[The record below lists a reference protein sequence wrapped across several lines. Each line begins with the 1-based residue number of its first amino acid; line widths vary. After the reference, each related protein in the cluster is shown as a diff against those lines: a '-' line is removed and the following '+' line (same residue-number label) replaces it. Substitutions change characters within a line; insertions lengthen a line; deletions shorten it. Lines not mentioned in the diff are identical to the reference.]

1 MIILKTKIRVL
12 IADDNKEFCSKLR
25 ATLARNDK
33 IEVVAIASDGREAYE
48 LVLETRPDVV
58 LTDIIMP
65 YTDGLALIAK
75 INSNSCLSKKPK
87 YIVFSSMGY
96 ENIITKAMNLGA
108 SYFYAKPFDFDDL
121 SRKIPELFHSSSP
134 VQAKSGKKE
143 NGVDLETSITMYI
156 QQLGVPAH
164 IKGYQYIRDAIT
176 LVIEDMETI
185 NSITKLLYPTV
196 AKHYSTTPSRVERAI
211 RHAIEVAWDRGNP
224 DVLNELFGYTI
235 LGSKGKPT
243 NSEFIALIADKIRL
257 DMKAS

>member
-1 MIILKTKIRVL
+1 MKKKIRVL
-12 IADDNKEFCSKLR
+12 IADDNKEFCAELRSALSK
-25 ATLARNDK
+25 NDR
-33 IEVVAIASDGREAYE
+33 IEVVAVAADGREAYE
-48 LVLETRPDVV
+48 LVLETRPDVL

-65 YTDGLALIAK
+65 YMDGLALLSK
-75 INSNSCLSKKPK
+75 INNNNILSKKPK

-96 ENIITKAMNLGA
+96 ENIISKAMKLGA
-108 SYFYAKPFDFDDL
+108 SYYYAKPFDTDDL
-121 SRKIPELFHSSSP
+121 ADKVTDIFAESVPAADSAPK
-134 VQAKSGKKE
+134 AKPTAK
-143 NGVDLETSITMYI
+143 DLETSITMYI
-156 QQLGVPAH
+156 QQIGVPAH

-176 LVIEDMETI
+176 MVIEDMDTI

-196 AKHYSTTPSRVERAI
+196 AKHYSTTASRVERAI

-224 DVLNELFGYTI
+224 DVLNDLFGYTI

>member
-1 MIILKTKIRVL
+1 MKNKIRVL
-12 IADDNKEFCSKLR
+12 IADDNKEFCNSLKSSLEI
-25 ATLARNDK
+25 ADS
-33 IEVVAIASDGREAYE
+33 IEVVGVAYDGKEAYE
-48 LVLETRPDVV
+48 MVLETRPDVL

-65 YTDGLALIAK
+65 YMDGLALLGK
-75 INSNSCLSKKPK
+75 INSNTMLSKKPK
-87 YIVFSSMGY
+87 AIVFSSMGY
-96 ENIITKAMNLGA
+96 ENIINKAMNLGA
-108 SYFYAKPFDFDDL
+108 SYYMAKPFEAAGLIDRINDICRTPVEVSYTKSIT
-121 SRKIPELFHSSSP
+121 SRSK
-134 VQAKSGKKE
+134 
-143 NGVDLETSITMYI
+143 NDLETNITMYI

-176 LVIEDMETI
+176 MVIDDMDTI
-185 NSITKLLYPTV
+185 NSITKYLYPTV
-196 AKHYSTTPSRVERAI
+196 AKHYNTTASRVERAI

>member
-1 MIILKTKIRVL
+1 MIILKTKIKVL
-12 IADDNKEFCSKLR
+12 IADDNKEFCSQLR
-25 ATLARNDK
+25 SQLSRNDQ
-33 IEVVAIASDGREAYE
+33 IEVVATAYDGKEAYE
-48 LVLETRPDVV
+48 LVLETRPDVL

-65 YTDGLALIAK
+65 HMDGLALLAK
-75 INSNSCLSKKPK
+75 INSNNLLSKKPK

-96 ENIITKAMNLGA
+96 ENIISKAMSLGA
-108 SYFYAKPFDFDDL
+108 SYYYAKPFEIGDL
-121 SRKIPELFHSSSP
+121 SAKITEIFSSVPNSSGT
-134 VQAKSGKKE
+134 AKKQGAK
-143 NGVDLETSITMYI
+143 DLEASITMYI

-176 LVIEDMETI
+176 LVVEDMEAI

-196 AKHYSTTPSRVERAI
+196 AKHYSTTASRVERAI

-224 DVLNELFGYTI
+224 DVLSDFFGYTI

-257 DMKAS
+257 EMKTA

>member
-1 MIILKTKIRVL
+1 MKNKIRIL
-12 IADDNKEFCSKLR
+12 IAEDNKEFCTEMKNSLE
-25 ATLARNDK
+25 RNPGL
-33 IEVVAIASDGREAYE
+33 EVVALAYDGKEAYE
-48 LVLETRPDVV
+48 LLLETRPDIL

-65 YTDGLALIAK
+65 HMDGLALLGK
-75 INSNSCLSKKPK
+75 INNNNALSKKPK

-108 SYFYAKPFDFDDL
+108 SYFYAKPFDVEDM
-121 SRKIPELFHSSSP
+121 SRKIIDIFETSETNTS
-134 VQAKSGKKE
+134 KE
-143 NGVDLETSITMYI
+143 TRTSVDTGDLETNITMYI
-156 QQLGVPAH
+156 QQVGVPAH
-164 IKGYQYIRDAIT
+164 IKGYQYIRDAIGM
-176 LVIEDMETI
+176 VIEDMDTI

-196 AKHYSTTPSRVERAI
+196 AKHYNTTASRVERAI

-224 DVLNELFGYTI
+224 DVLNDLFGYTI

>member
-1 MIILKTKIRVL
+1 MKNKIRVL
-12 IADDNKEFCSKLR
+12 IAEDNKEFCTEMKN
-25 ATLARNDK
+25 TLEKNPR
-33 IEVVAIASDGREAYE
+33 IEVAAVAYDGKEAYE
-48 LVLETRPDVV
+48 LVLETRPDML

-65 YTDGLALIAK
+65 HMDGLALLGK
-75 INSNSCLSKKPK
+75 INNNNMLSKKPK

-108 SYFYAKPFDFDDL
+108 SYFYAKPFNPEDITQKIIDIFSVTTGPAEKREIPAL
-121 SRKIPELFHSSSP
+121 S
-134 VQAKSGKKE
+134 AK
-143 NGVDLETSITMYI
+143 DLESNITMYI
-156 QQLGVPAH
+156 QQVGVPAH
-164 IKGYQYIRDAIT
+164 IKGYQYIRDAIGM
-176 LVIEDMETI
+176 VIEDMDTI

-196 AKHYSTTPSRVERAI
+196 AKHYNTTASRVERAI

-224 DVLNELFGYTI
+224 DVLNDLFGYTI

>member
-1 MIILKTKIRVL
+1 MKNKIRVL
-12 IADDNKEFCSKLR
+12 IADDNKDFCNSLKDSL
-25 ATLARNDK
+25 TIDDY
-33 IEVVAIASDGREAYE
+33 IEIVAIAHNGKEAYE
-48 LVLETRPDVV
+48 LVLETRPDVL

-65 YTDGLALIAK
+65 FTDGLSLMSK
-75 INSNSCLSKKPK
+75 IKNNSVLSKKPK
-87 YIVFSSMGY
+87 FIVFSSMGY
-96 ENIITKAMNLGA
+96 ENIITKAMSLGA
-108 SYFYAKPFDFDDL
+108 SYFYAKPFDINDMHD
-121 SRKIPELFHSSSP
+121 KIIDICNETKLKDTGILR
-134 VQAKSGKKE
+134 QAIP
-143 NGVDLETSITMYI
+143 DLETNITMYI

-176 LVIEDMETI
+176 MVIDDMETI

-196 AKHYSTTPSRVERAI
+196 AKHYNTTASRVERAI

-257 DMKAS
+257 DMKVS

>member
-1 MIILKTKIRVL
+1 MIILKNKIRVL
-12 IADDNKEFCSKLR
+12 IADDNKDFSREIKN
-25 ATLARNDK
+25 TLAANDK
-33 IEVVAIASDGREAYE
+33 IEVVAVANDGREAYE
-48 LVLETRPDVV
+48 LVLETRPDVLV
-58 LTDIIMP
+58 TDIIMP
-65 YTDGLALIAK
+65 YIDGLALLGK
-75 INSNSCLSKKPK
+75 INDNTILSKKPK

-108 SYFYAKPFDFDDL
+108 QYFYAKPFDVSDLIVKIFDIFSTETL
-121 SRKIPELFHSSSP
+121 PQRAGVKNGPE
-134 VQAKSGKKE
+134 K
-143 NGVDLETSITMYI
+143 DLETNITMYI

-176 LVIEDMETI
+176 MVIEDMETI
-185 NSITKLLYPTV
+185 NSITKLLYPSV
-196 AKHYSTTPSRVERAI
+196 AKHYNTTPSRVERAI

-257 DMKAS
+257 EMKTA